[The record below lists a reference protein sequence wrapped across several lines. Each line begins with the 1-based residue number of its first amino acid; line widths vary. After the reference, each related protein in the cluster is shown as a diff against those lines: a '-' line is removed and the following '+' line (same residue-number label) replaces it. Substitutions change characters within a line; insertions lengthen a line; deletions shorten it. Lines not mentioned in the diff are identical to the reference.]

1 MSKRLLQL
9 SLAPAA
15 LAAGAGVWIFWKF
28 DPNLPG
34 NPFPPCIFHALTGF
48 YCAGCGMTRALHA
61 LAHGDL
67 VTATRMNALAV
78 GLLFLLPW
86 AVLWHLGWQPRRLM
100 PLARLFGSP
109 WLWGTL
115 LPGFWIARNLPWLPF
130 IWLAPG

>member
-1 MSKRLLQL
+1 
-9 SLAPAA
+9 
-15 LAAGAGVWIFWKF
+15 
-28 DPNLPG
+28 
-34 NPFPPCIFHALTGF
+34 
-48 YCAGCGMTRALHA
+48 MTRALHA
-61 LAHGDL
+61 LAHADL

-86 AVLWHLGWQPRRLM
+86 AALWHLGWQPRRLM

-130 IWLAPG
+130 TWLAPG

>member
-67 VTATRMNALAV
+67 ERVMNFERA
-78 GLLFLLPW
+78 
-86 AVLWHLGWQPRRLM
+86 
-100 PLARLFGSP
+100 
-109 WLWGTL
+109 WLH
-115 LPGFWIARNLPWLPF
+115 FQASES
-130 IWLAPG
+130 